1 MTKSSIQIPNALRVK
16 LRLGHMMSSRE
27 GALDKVHQVFV
38 SSTFDDLKDERQQVT
53 NALAKAGHIAAGME
67 LFPATDQQ
75 QLQYIQRVIDRSD
88 YYVVIVGGRY
98 GSEASNGFS
107 FTENECDYARS
118 KGLPILAFLPADPA
132 NITAGKTDSDPSK
145 IAKLN
150 AFKSKLKTGRIVE
163 FWNNSTDL
171 CMKVVI
177 AVGQSIN
184 LFPTIGWIRGDQA
197 IDPKVLQEA
206 ERLRIENSELRERIA
221 NMESEEVRFDPRY
234 AGPEHQVNFLIKAS
248 KRGDYGTPTERNV
261 TTTLG
266 RTFLDAYDALLESPF
281 EYEIPNAIASSIGHR
296 TGLDPRSYSFYA
308 DDHNLMTLRNQF
320 EALGLIETFS
330 METKQGN
337 YKLAWR
343 VTSKGKRFALPLLA
357 LPPIDSEDVT

>member
-150 AFKSKLKTGRIVE
+150 AFKSKLKTGRIEPPRVCRRLQLLRGWSHDE
-163 FWNNSTDL
+163 QDDEQ
-171 CMKVVI
+171 V
-177 AVGQSIN
+177 
-184 LFPTIGWIRGDQA
+184 FPRGA
-197 IDPKVLQEA
+197 
-206 ERLRIENSELRERIA
+206 R
-221 NMESEEVRFDPRY
+221 
-234 AGPEHQVNFLIKAS
+234 
-248 KRGDYGTPTERNV
+248 
-261 TTTLG
+261 
-266 RTFLDAYDALLESPF
+266 
-281 EYEIPNAIASSIGHR
+281 
-296 TGLDPRSYSFYA
+296 
-308 DDHNLMTLRNQF
+308 
-320 EALGLIETFS
+320 
-330 METKQGN
+330 
-337 YKLAWR
+337 
-343 VTSKGKRFALPLLA
+343 
-357 LPPIDSEDVT
+357 